1 MSNILHRIKAYLYK
15 NVFAEKV
22 DNYTARVATE
32 RLLKIQDICQS
43 AVRRGG
49 ANVSPATM
57 EYMVGLYLKEMA
69 YCLCD
74 GYAVDNDYFTL
85 RPSIKGVF
93 DSPDELFDPEKHRI
107 KLVFQENEKLREALS
122 GVGIQI
128 LGPAKSNLYI
138 TQVTDVKS
146 GAINT
151 TLTPKYSLK
160 ISGSMLKLAGN
171 HPDVG
176 VCFINC
182 ETGERTKPD
191 SMDIIQN
198 QHSELI
204 VRIPE
209 LITGDY
215 WLEITTQYTTSGIR
229 KQPRTTTFNLVLKV

>member
-1 MSNILHRIKAYLYK
+1 MASILHRIKAYLYK

-32 RLLKIQDICQS
+32 RLLKMQDVCQS
-43 AVRRGG
+43 AVKRGG
-49 ANVSPATM
+49 AGVSPVAM
-57 EYMVGLYLKEMA
+57 EYMVGLYLKEMT

-74 GYAVDNDYFTL
+74 GYAVDNEYFTL
-85 RPSIKGVF
+85 KPSIKGVF
-93 DSPDELFDPEKHRI
+93 DSPDESFDPEKHRI
-107 KLVFQENEKLREALS
+107 KLVFLENEKLREALS
-122 GVGIQI
+122 GIEIQI
-128 LGPAKSNLYI
+128 IGPAKSNLYI

-151 TLTPKYSLK
+151 TLTPTYSLK
-160 ISGSMLKLAGN
+160 ISGSMLKLAGD

-176 VCFINC
+176 VYFINH

-191 SMDIIQN
+191 STDIIQN

-209 LITGDY
+209 LIAGDY

-229 KQPRTTTFNLVLKV
+229 KQPHTTTFDFPLKA